1 LGRRDVSLLI
11 ADCTN
16 AERPGHTPSEQLV
29 IAAFRNLFREAE
41 ARVIVTTFA
50 SNVNRLQ
57 QVIDVACECGRRV
70 AVEGRSMVRIVAV
83 AQELGYLNI
92 PPGVQVPVEEVD
104 GLPRDSVAILTTGS
118 QGEPFSALR
127 RIAEGRHKRIKI
139 EEGDMVIMSAS
150 PIPGNETLIS
160 ATINS
165 LLGQGARVIYGKDQ
179 QVHVSGHASREELKM
194 VLSLVRPRNVVPTH
208 GELRHMVK
216 FRELAV
222 EMGMPYENC
231 FLLGPGDSVEL
242 RDGKARPGASV
253 EAGAVNVDGL
263 GVGDVGEVVIRDRQD
278 LSRHGIFMPVLAVD
292 AETFDP
298 LAPPDSYSRGF
309 IYMKDAQD
317 IVDEANARALQAVYD
332 AQGEEEM
339 DLETLKAR
347 VKAAVRKYLYAI
359 TERRPIVL
367 PIIVPVGEEPEDD
380 EDGDDAG
387 DVEVAEEP
395 SLF

>member
-1 LGRRDVSLLI
+1 
-11 ADCTN
+11 
-16 AERPGHTPSEQLV
+16 
-29 IAAFRNLFREAE
+29 
-41 ARVIVTTFA
+41 
-50 SNVNRLQ
+50 
-57 QVIDVACECGRRV
+57 
-70 AVEGRSMVRIVAV
+70 M
-83 AQELGYLNI
+83 
-92 PPGVQVPVEEVD
+92 
-104 GLPRDSVAILTTGS
+104 
-118 QGEPFSALR
+118 
-127 RIAEGRHKRIKI
+127 
-139 EEGDMVIMSAS
+139 
-150 PIPGNETLIS
+150 
-160 ATINS
+160 
-165 LLGQGARVIYGKDQ
+165 
-179 QVHVSGHASREELKM
+179 
-194 VLSLVRPRNVVPTH
+194 
-208 GELRHMVK
+208 
-216 FRELAV
+216 
-222 EMGMPYENC
+222 
-231 FLLGPGDSVEL
+231 
-242 RDGKARPGASV
+242 
-253 EAGAVNVDGL
+253 DGL